1 MKGRWTFLIILEVT
15 EILRSFRL
23 VLKGRTGKEMP
34 ESSKLKFSETF
45 LANNFAL
52 YTEDNTSGPLNRGDM
67 ADLPLL
73 KTQFVIRQKSRQ
85 RSLWEVIDSVWL
97 AYASLAASRTFKKA
111 CLNLFSDSEDL
122 VCWYKRKTLW
132 QQHTWG
138 LTRSLR
144 WGIYTSISTWT
155 HSQNSLAAADARRV
169 KLSSHGTSLK
179 WSRRPSQSARE

>member
-15 EILRSFRL
+15 EILCSFRL
-23 VLKGRTGKEMP
+23 VLKGRTGKEMT

-85 RSLWEVIDSVWL
+85 RSLWEVIDSV
-97 AYASLAASRTFKKA
+97 
-111 CLNLFSDSEDL
+111 
-122 VCWYKRKTLW
+122 
-132 QQHTWG
+132 
-138 LTRSLR
+138 
-144 WGIYTSISTWT
+144 
-155 HSQNSLAAADARRV
+155 
-169 KLSSHGTSLK
+169 
-179 WSRRPSQSARE
+179 